1 MITVIEG
8 GYIVEK
14 TKVKDIY
21 KLIGLTERIIIS
33 FLNLMALSL

>member
-21 KLIGLTERIIIS
+21 KTNWFNS
-33 FLNLMALSL
+33 DK

>member
-21 KLIGLTERIIIS
+21 KLIVLIIIS
-33 FLNLMALSL
+33 LLRELTAFI

>member
-21 KLIGLTERIIIS
+21 KLIGFNSDKWQFRLYASYLR
-33 FLNLMALSL
+33 